1 MEKDAQDLPP
11 KKIPKKIPAHVIQR
25 IPRGQKITSALPGQ
39 DKKSPSPENFHTQD
53 RKSPFPEHFHLQ
65 DRTENYIPG
74 ALPYPGEKIPIPSAF
89 PPPGQDRKSPS
100 PENFQD
106 RTENPHSLSISISR
120 PEPADPSL
128 GRLGG
133 TPAGPAGTGLS
144 PDPLEYS
151 QWEMEFSGIFWKL
164 SQGWSQ
170 RFPPTQ
176 TFPGLCADWDLQN
189 QKNGVEKVRDPPL
202 PVLFGYLQQ
211 DLYLHLSIT

>member
-1 MEKDAQDLPP
+1 MLRIYLP
-11 KKIPKKIPAHVIQR
+11 KKFPKKIPAHVIQH
-25 IPRGQKITSALPGQ
+25 ILRGQKITSALPGQ
-39 DKKSPSPENFHTQD
+39 DKKSPSPENFQDRTENPHSLSTSIYRTGQKIISPEHFHTQE
-53 RKSPFPEHFHLQ
+53 RKSPFPQH
-65 DRTENYIPG
+65 
-74 ALPYPGEKIPIPSAF
+74 
-89 PPPGQDRKSPS
+89 
-100 PENFQD
+100 FQD

-170 RFPPTQ
+170 GFLPTQ